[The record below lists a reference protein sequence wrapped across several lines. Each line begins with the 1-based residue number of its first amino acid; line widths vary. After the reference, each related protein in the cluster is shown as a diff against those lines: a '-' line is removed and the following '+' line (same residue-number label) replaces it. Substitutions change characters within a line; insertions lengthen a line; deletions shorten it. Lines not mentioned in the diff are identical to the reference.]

1 MRKKNLELKTTN
13 NQVDASTQ
21 TPIEIALKID
31 ENGMT
36 TASQLYSFLELHPA
50 HFSDWCRRNIKNN
63 KFATKNID
71 YFPFTVESERNKPKN
86 PKPRTDYK
94 LTSDFAKELSMT
106 GNTEKHEQAKQYFIA
121 CEQGLKIA
129 TQKLQSTSINTQP
142 LAEAITTLTQT
153 VIKLQ
158 EDVSSLKESTSKKQ
172 TPEKKYSR
180 WKTNTF
186 KKLAIIT
193 QFANEHGQDLQL
205 KDSIHITVKEFED
218 TYNIELSDYVQAYK
232 SEFGMENDP
241 YVMNVIDHYKEIR
254 DLYTMTLDGIMQ
266 KLNLQTENNTVT
278 KNIFD
283 TLAMELCQEEN
294 KGE

>member
-13 NQVDASTQ
+13 NQVDTSTQ

-94 LTSDFAKELSMT
+94 LTSDFAKKLSMT

-142 LAEAITTLTQT
+142 LAETITTLTQT

-172 TPEKKYSR
+172 TLEKKYSR

-186 KKLAIIT
+186 KKLNLLT
-193 QFANEHGQDLQL
+193 QYVNEHSDQDLQL
-205 KDSIHITVKEFED
+205 RDTIHITIEELED
-218 TYNIELSDYVQAYK
+218 IYNIDLSDYVQAYK
-232 SEFGMENDP
+232 SEFGLEIEP
-241 YVMNVIDHYKEIR
+241 YAIDVIHHYKEIR
-254 DLYTMTLDGIMQ
+254 ETYTLILDRIMK
-266 KLNLQTENNTVT
+266 KLNLQTENNTISR
-278 KNIFD
+278 NIFD
-283 TLAMELCQEEN
+283 TLAAELCN
-294 KGE
+294 D

>member
-13 NQVDASTQ
+13 NQVDSSTQ

-36 TASQLYSFLELHPA
+36 TASQLYSFLELHPT

-71 YFPFTVESERNKPKN
+71 YFPFAVESERNKPKN

-94 LTSDFAKELSMT
+94 LTSDFAKKLSMT

-142 LAEAITTLTQT
+142 LANAITTLTQT

-158 EDVSSLKESTSKKQ
+158 EDVSSLKESTLKKQ
-172 TPEKKYSR
+172 TSEKKYSR

-193 QFANEHGQDLQL
+193 QFVNEHGQDLQL
-205 KDSIHITVKEFED
+205 KDSIHITIEELEN

-232 SEFGMENDP
+232 SEFGIDNEP
-241 YVMNVIDHYKEIR
+241 YVINVIDHYKEIR

>member
-13 NQVDASTQ
+13 NQVDTSTQ

-63 KFATKNID
+63 KFVTKNID
-71 YFPFTVESERNKPKN
+71 YFPFTVESERNEPKN

-94 LTSDFAKELSMT
+94 LTSDFAKKLSMT

-142 LAEAITTLTQT
+142 LADAITTLTQT

-172 TPEKKYSR
+172 TFEKKYSR

-205 KDSIHITVKEFED
+205 KDSIHITIEELEN

-232 SEFGMENDP
+232 SEFGMENEP
-241 YVMNVIDHYKEIR
+241 YVINVIDHYKEIR
-254 DLYTMTLDGIMQ
+254 DLYTMTLDGIMK
-266 KLNLQTENNTVT
+266 KLNLQTENN
-278 KNIFD
+278 IYRR
-283 TLAMELCQEEN
+283 
-294 KGE
+294 

>member
-13 NQVDASTQ
+13 NQVDTSTQ

-94 LTSDFAKELSMT
+94 LTSDFAKKLSMT

-129 TQKLQSTSINTQP
+129 TQKLQSTSISTQP
-142 LAEAITTLTQT
+142 LVDVITTLTQT

-205 KDSIHITVKEFED
+205 KDSIHITIEELEN

-232 SEFGMENDP
+232 SEFGMGNNP
-241 YVMNVIDHYKEIR
+241 YVITVIDHYKEIR
-254 DLYTMTLDGIMQ
+254 DLYTTALDGIMQ
-266 KLNLQTENNTVT
+266 KLNLKTENNTVT